1 MVSSDS
7 TLDSTPHQ
15 LSLKIKLLLWLLLA
29 IIMESF
35 VCNAGYFTFDDERYA
50 KREVALPFNEQLQRY
65 AMVVAPQQAAITLS
79 DLNQEISTVLV
90 ELWSPQGGTHYVTGS
105 LWLTDDA
112 RQKDFAPVTKFY
124 VVPDGVHNS
133 QLMRMDA
140 KGKVHALQ
148 LRFDASTITSGA
160 AITRL
165 TLNAAPPFAFSMVR
179 CGLMLAVFWA
189 VCLCLHF
196 KWYALSVDPQQLK
209 SKRGLRITS
218 YFPLIFCLSVLC
230 GCFAL
235 CNPYTTNEATFYFTS
250 RGSVQL
256 SPASHTMLLD
266 FPRNVEELTA
276 SDAYVQLLDA
286 FNKGQLN
293 LDVPTDPR
301 LEQLHN
307 VFDSTERITSGV
319 EYYFDRAYYNGK
331 YFVYWGLAPLL
342 TVYYPI
348 YLLTGQVPTM
358 VLASFMLGFAAIC
371 AMFWALK
378 SLYYL
383 SQVRANLLLW
393 EVGMCGAILVTG
405 VHTHVITAT
414 HYNLPYQSTI
424 LWLAIAVG
432 AACSLA
438 QVTTRGKQ
446 LIYALLFGV
455 AVVMVVMSRPLSLL
469 FVLTL
474 AAPIFFFKLWQLF
487 KAKERWWLPFISCA
501 VPVALG
507 AMIVMVYNYLRFA
520 SIFEFGQS
528 YQITGW
534 DITANTPEL
543 SWIHLKNVLFYYFWE
558 PLTYSKDFPFVLFSD
573 ATYNNQGNVIYEE
586 KRFSVFSLPL
596 FWILFTGWFWFSHQ
610 RQDKAANVTPS
621 PAPLSSSTS
630 QGVTLTDN
638 GLTSLRLKQ
647 IILGSTVLA
656 ALLVAYLEY
665 FNAGVAIRYTGDI
678 TLPLAFVVFWLLID
692 NIRYEPTRLGQILY
706 GVVLFFAVKTIVI
719 ELLLALNDFNGGLC
733 YVMYPDA
740 LVYLRRLLDPLVF

>member
-1 MVSSDS
+1 MFMRLSS
-7 TLDSTPHQ
+7 
-15 LSLKIKLLLWLLLA
+15 
-29 IIMESF
+29 
-35 VCNAGYFTFDDERYA
+35 
-50 KREVALPFNEQLQRY
+50 
-65 AMVVAPQQAAITLS
+65 
-79 DLNQEISTVLV
+79 
-90 ELWSPQGGTHYVTGS
+90 
-105 LWLTDDA
+105 
-112 RQKDFAPVTKFY
+112 
-124 VVPDGVHNS
+124 
-133 QLMRMDA
+133 
-140 KGKVHALQ
+140 
-148 LRFDASTITSGA
+148 
-160 AITRL
+160 
-165 TLNAAPPFAFSMVR
+165 AFIR
-179 CGLMLAVFWA
+179 
-189 VCLCLHF
+189 
-196 KWYALSVDPQQLK
+196 
-209 SKRGLRITS
+209 
-218 YFPLIFCLSVLC
+218 
-230 GCFAL
+230 
-235 CNPYTTNEATFYFTS
+235 FYF
-250 RGSVQL
+250 G
-256 SPASHTMLLD
+256 
-266 FPRNVEELTA
+266 
-276 SDAYVQLLDA
+276 
-286 FNKGQLN
+286 
-293 LDVPTDPR
+293 
-301 LEQLHN
+301 
-307 VFDSTERITSGV
+307 
-319 EYYFDRAYYNGK
+319 EYA
-331 YFVYWGLAPLL
+331 
-342 TVYYPI
+342 I